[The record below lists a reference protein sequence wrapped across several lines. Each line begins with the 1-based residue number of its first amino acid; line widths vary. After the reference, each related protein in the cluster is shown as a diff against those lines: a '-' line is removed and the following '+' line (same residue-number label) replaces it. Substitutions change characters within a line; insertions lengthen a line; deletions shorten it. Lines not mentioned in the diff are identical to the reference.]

1 MPVCVRFLEP
11 ARRIDYAKISMIDDP
26 AEQHE
31 RIGKAVTSIVAEYA
45 ASLDSRKV
53 TSEATPKDLEKIFEE
68 PFPEKGIGADEILA
82 QYRQDVITH
91 AMQVPSPRYFGQFNP
106 TPLPIGVWAD
116 ALASSLN
123 QNAGAWRNGPTSAM
137 IEARVLRWL
146 CELIGYGPESFGT
159 LASGGTEA
167 NLIALKCARDRAH
180 KTAVQHGLRSAP
192 GDLIVYASEQCHFSI
207 ERSIDVLGLG
217 RTSLRKIETDDR
229 FHIRPDALRKQI
241 EADRDA
247 GCTPCCIIGLAG
259 ATSTGVVDPLREL
272 KSIAHE
278 NNCWYHVDAAYGG
291 ALAFSEKHRHK
302 LEGIELADSITF
314 DPHKWM
320 FVPFACGAV
329 LVRGGGRVL
338 RDAFDITPE
347 YLNEDRGGADVEFDF
362 FRYGQMGTRRFNSLK
377 LWMAMKFMGR
387 AGYAEVIEHQIEL
400 TAYLANRIDQLSDF
414 KRVGET
420 ETAVCCFK
428 YLPANVAEASGVEQ
442 DNLQQR
448 LQQEIE
454 RSGEAWI
461 TTTVVKGRRVLRVNI
476 NSFLTRQ
483 LHIDDL
489 LELLTRKS
497 KVLDPREN

>member
-1 MPVCVRFLEP
+1 MREILGIRKAEL
-11 ARRIDYAKISMIDDP
+11 ITHNMIDDI
-26 AEQHE
+26 AQQHE

-53 TSEATPKDLEKIFEE
+53 ASEATPKLLEKLFDE

-82 QYRQDVITH
+82 KYRQDVITH

-106 TPLPIGVWAD
+106 TPLPISVWAE
-116 ALASSLN
+116 ALSSSLN

-146 CELIGYGPESFGT
+146 CELVGYDAQSFGT

-180 KTAVQHGLRSAP
+180 KTAVEHGLRSAP
-192 GDLIVYASEQCHFSI
+192 GDLTIYASEQCHFSI
-207 ERSIDVLGLG
+207 DRSIDILGLG
-217 RTSLRKIETDDR
+217 RASLRKIETDAR
-229 FHIRPDALRKQI
+229 FHIRPDELRKQI
-241 EADRDA
+241 ETDREA
-247 GCTPCCIIGLAG
+247 GCVPCCIIGLAG

-272 KSIAHE
+272 EAIARE
-278 NNCWYHVDAAYGG
+278 YDCWYHVDAAYGG

-302 LEGIELADSITF
+302 LDGIELADSITF

-329 LVRGGGRVL
+329 LVRAGGRVL

-347 YLNEDRGGADVEFDF
+347 YLNEDRGGGDVEFDF

-387 AGYAEVIEHQIEL
+387 EGYAGVIEHQIEL
-400 TAYLANRIDQLSDF
+400 TEYLADRIDKLSDF
-414 KRVGET
+414 ERVGEV
-420 ETAVCCFK
+420 ETAVCCFRFRPPGHTD
-428 YLPANVAEASGVEQ
+428 LSGLEA
-442 DNLQQR
+442 DRFQQR

-454 RSGEAWI
+454 RSGEAWL
-461 TTTVVKGRRVLRVNI
+461 TTTVLKGRRVLRVNI
-476 NSFLTRQ
+476 NSFLTRRR
-483 LHIDDL
+483 HIDDL
-489 LELLTRKS
+489 IELLTRKS
-497 KVLDPREN
+497 KVLSEVALG